1 MSCDFIWLWVSTCV
15 FSRAPLGTLSLIQGL
30 SPYLCF
36 GLVSAGAL
44 SLPLLI
50 TLPFQTHTHTR
61 TCSPTG
67 VINKLSNPASLVLSV
82 AWQPIDRADSVHCL
96 PLHPSSTSPPPPSL
110 SLSFPL
116 PGFVVCFHGNSW
128 HPFRHVFRVCTCI
141 HVCLRSFK
149 SFFFCFFLPLGWPIG
164 TMTRQQP
171 LICEV

>member
-50 TLPFQTHTHTR
+50 TLPFQTHTHTNLLSDWR
-61 TCSPTG
+61 YQQVIKPSFVSVECCLATYWQSWFCS
-67 VINKLSNPASLVLSV
+67 LSAST
-82 AWQPIDRADSVHCL
+82 
-96 PLHPSSTSPPPPSL
+96 PLFHLFPPLSL

-149 SFFFCFFLPLGWPIG
+149 SFFFFLPLGWPIG

-171 LICEV
+171 LICEVWE